1 MPRRRPQLLFR
12 VYSFVSSPVLR
23 VTVEPGTFTPFD
35 RHSGFLQPSS
45 LHYRTPTIHDDGHHS
60 HSLPAM
66 VLYNFKT
73 ITVVPTGADLVDNV
87 LSKTQRKTPTVV
99 HRGYSIGRIR
109 DFYMRKVKFSQQMF
123 HDKLTQILSDFP
135 NFDDLHP
142 FYADL
147 LNVLYDRDHY
157 KLALG
162 QLATA
167 RSLVDGIARDYVRL
181 LKYADSLY
189 RCKCLKRAAL
199 GRMATLVSRHKKN
212 LAYLEQVR
220 QHLAR
225 LPSIDPATRTLLIAG
240 YPNVGKSS
248 FINKITRADV
258 DVQPYAFTTKSLFV
272 GHCDYKYL
280 RWQVIDTP
288 GILDHELEARN
299 TIEMQ
304 SITALAHLR
313 ACVLFFID
321 PSEQCG
327 YSLAKQFS
335 LFKSITPLFAN
346 KPLVVVANKTDLGW
360 EQSLDEDSRALLE
373 SFTKDTSVKPTLMKM
388 STHEEIGVS
397 EVRNAA
403 CDKLLEV
410 RVESKVRGKKV
421 QNVLNRLHL
430 ATPKTVAGDRKPN
443 IPASVHAARASRAA
457 RRDIDDDANDTMRR
471 ADEDMD
477 MAGADPQP
485 ERKLE
490 RDLEEENGGAGVYSM
505 DWRKLYDLR
514 KKDWN
519 YDIMPEIVDGK
530 NVADFIDADIET
542 KLQQLEVE
550 EEGREAVHDVTD
562 DADVGGY
569 RFVTKEEK
577 ELVGKIKEKKTLLKK
592 DSTREKSAHKHRS
605 LIQRNQ
611 APVRRSR
618 LEQHLESLGLE
629 TEDAAEM
636 VDKAVKRTGVKRQR
650 SLSRAVSVARSESRG
665 PPLSRSESRARSI
678 SVGPGE
684 GFSSVRE
691 KAKALELTRKR
702 LKTGVAKYSRKG
714 EADRSIPTKVPKH
727 LFSGKRGIGK
737 TDWR

>member
-1 MPRRRPQLLFR
+1 MA
-12 VYSFVSSPVLR
+12 V
-23 VTVEPGTFTPFD
+23 
-35 RHSGFLQPSS
+35 
-45 LHYRTPTIHDDGHHS
+45 
-60 HSLPAM
+60 PA
-66 VLYNFKT
+66 
-73 ITVVPTGADLVDNV
+73 GDALVDNV

-99 HRGYSIGRIR
+99 HKGYAIGRIR

-123 HDKLTQILSDFP
+123 HDKLSQILNDFP
-135 NFDDLHP
+135 NLDELHP
-142 FYADL
+142 FFADL

-167 RSLVDGIARDYVRL
+167 RSLIDGIARDYVRL

-199 GRMATLVSRHKKN
+199 GRMCTLISRHKKN

-240 YPNVGKSS
+240 FPNVGKSS

-327 YSLAKQFS
+327 YSLEKQHS
-335 LFKSITPLFAN
+335 LFKSIMPLFAN
-346 KPLVVVANKTDLGW
+346 KPVIVVANKTDLGW
-360 EQSLDEDSRALLE
+360 ESALDDSSRALLQ
-373 SFTKDTSVKPTLMKM
+373 SFETDSDGRAVLMKM
-388 STHEEIGVS
+388 STHEEEGVS
-397 EVRNAA
+397 AVKNFA
-403 CDKLLEV
+403 CEKLLEV

-421 QNVLNRLHL
+421 QKVLNRLHL
-430 ATPKTVAGDRKPN
+430 ATPKITSQERKPN
-443 IPASVHAARASRAA
+443 IPASVLAKRVAQS
-457 RRDIDDDANDTMRR
+457 NG
-471 ADEDMD
+471 DEDM
-477 MAGADPQP
+477 GAKEQDGDVQMGEDGSGPDGK
-485 ERKLE
+485 KLE
-490 RDLEEENGGAGVYSM
+490 RDLQEENGGAGVYSM
-505 DWRKLYDLR
+505 DWRKLYKLR
-514 KKDWN
+514 KKEWA

-530 NVADFIDADIET
+530 NISDFLDPEIEA
-542 KLQQLEVE
+542 KLRQLELE
-550 EEGREAVHDVTD
+550 EDAREAVRDVTG
-562 DADVGGY
+562 DAEVGGY
-569 RFVTKEEK
+569 RFVTQEEK
-577 ELVGKIKEKKTLLKK
+577 QVVKQIKDRKSLIKQETI
-592 DSTREKSAHKHRS
+592 REKGAHKHRS
-605 LIQRNQ
+605 ALQRNKVP
-611 APVRRSR
+611 ARRSR
-618 LEQHLESLGLE
+618 LQEHLESLGLQKE
-629 TEDAAEM
+629 EASDLVDRAAS
-636 VDKAVKRTGVKRQR
+636 RRGVKR
-650 SLSRAVSVARSESRG
+650 ARSESVAV
-665 PPLSRSESRARSI
+665 SVVRSSSQPRSTSRARSV
-678 SVGPGE
+678 SVAPND
-684 GFSSVRE
+684 GFSNPRQ
-691 KAKALELTRKR
+691 KAKVMELARKK

-714 EADRSIPTKVPKH
+714 EADRSIPSKLPKH

-737 TDWR
+737 TDRR

>member
-1 MPRRRPQLLFR
+1 
-12 VYSFVSSPVLR
+12 
-23 VTVEPGTFTPFD
+23 
-35 RHSGFLQPSS
+35 
-45 LHYRTPTIHDDGHHS
+45 
-60 HSLPAM
+60 M

-73 ITVVPTGADLVDNV
+73 ITVVPGGVALVDNV

-99 HRGYSIGRIR
+99 HKGYAIGRIR
-109 DFYMRKVKFSQQMF
+109 DFYMRKIKFSQQMF
-123 HDKLTQILSDFP
+123 HDKLTVILSDFP

-167 RSLVDGIARDYVRL
+167 RSLIDGIARDYVRL
-181 LKYADSLY
+181 TKYADSLY

-199 GRMATLVSRHKKN
+199 GRMCTLISRHKKN

-220 QHLAR
+220 QHLSR

-313 ACVLFFID
+313 ACILFFVD

-327 YSLAKQFS
+327 YSLEKQHS
-335 LFKSITPLFAN
+335 LFKSIMPLFAN
-346 KPLVVVANKTDLGW
+346 KPIIVVANKTDLRW
-360 EQSLDEDSRALLE
+360 EEQLDNSGRELLQ
-373 SFTKDTSVKPTLMKM
+373 SFTKDAEERVVLMKM

-397 EVRNAA
+397 EVKNTA
-403 CDKLLEV
+403 CERLLEA
-410 RVESKVRGKKV
+410 RVESKIRGKKV

-430 ATPKTVAGDRKPN
+430 ATPRAVSNERKPI
-443 IPASVHAARASRAA
+443 IPASVLAKRAAAARSG
-457 RRDIDDDANDTMRR
+457 DGDDDV
-471 ADEDMD
+471 DME
-477 MAGADPQP
+477 GLSSHSN
-485 ERKLE
+485 RKLE
-490 RDLEEENGGAGVYSM
+490 KDLEEENGGAGVYSM
-505 DWRKLYDLR
+505 DWRKLYTLDR
-514 KKDWN
+514 KEWA

-530 NVADFIDADIET
+530 NIADFVDPDIQE

-550 EEGREAVHDVTD
+550 EEAREAVRDVTG
-562 DADVGGY
+562 DAEVGGY
-569 RFVTKEEK
+569 RLVTTEEK
-577 ELVGKIKEKKTLLKK
+577 ELVQQIKDKKTLIKA
-592 DSTREKSAHKHRS
+592 DSTREKSANKHRS
-605 LIQRNQ
+605 VLPRNQ
-611 APVRRSR
+611 VPVRRSR
-618 LEQHLESLGLE
+618 LQGHLEDLGLQK
-629 TEDAAEM
+629 EDATEL
-636 VDKAVKRTGVKRQR
+636 VDRAARRSGVKR
-650 SLSRAVSVARSESRG
+650 
-665 PPLSRSESRARSI
+665 SRSESVALSAVRSDSRPRSASRGR
-678 SVGPGE
+678 SVSVAPGE
-684 GFSSVRE
+684 GFKDVRQKT
-691 KAKALELTRKR
+691 KAMELSRKKI
-702 LKTGVAKYSRKG
+702 KTGVAKYGRKG
-714 EADRSIPTKVPKH
+714 DADRSIPSKLPKH